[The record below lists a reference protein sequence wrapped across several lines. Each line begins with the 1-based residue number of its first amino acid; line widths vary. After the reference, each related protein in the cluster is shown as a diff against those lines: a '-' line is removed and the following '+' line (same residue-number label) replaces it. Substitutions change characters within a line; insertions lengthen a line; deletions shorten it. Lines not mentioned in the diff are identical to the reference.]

1 MKEREV
7 EKSEKDEKNE
17 MRIEIKETSSTMRDV
32 NGSNNDH
39 EDFRKAM
46 FLKNR
51 RKNPKY
57 RNSVMGIKMFTSAD
71 FQIIK
76 KIGKGKY
83 GKVYLVKEKSTNY
96 LLAMKMIE
104 KSHRQK
110 RREQD
115 TERDGKN
122 TEKDTNK

>member
-1 MKEREV
+1 
-7 EKSEKDEKNE
+7 

-104 KSHRQK
+104 KSHILHQNLV
-110 RREQD
+110 EQLI
-115 TERDGKN
+115 R
-122 TEKDTNK
+122 